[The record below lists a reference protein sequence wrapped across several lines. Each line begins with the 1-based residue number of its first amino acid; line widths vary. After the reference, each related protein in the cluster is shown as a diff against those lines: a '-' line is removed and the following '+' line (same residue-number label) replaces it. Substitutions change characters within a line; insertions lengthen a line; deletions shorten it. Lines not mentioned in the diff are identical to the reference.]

1 LSRRDRWRKIG
12 PEAGGAV
19 TDIYNID
26 RFTVA
31 GALSR
36 FVRTVAARPA
46 EAGRLI
52 AIDAAGIS
60 AIVTFNV
67 LAWPAF
73 MGTTPDRWLQGVAIF
88 GAVIVLILL
97 YLMWET
103 AWQRFLAGKPNR
115 PGLPWRLGAE
125 EGLLLGS
132 VIVSSI
138 LILVLAICAFAVL
151 APFGLLLSEGLGAPP
166 AVIALLLVP
175 VGLVFAVIAYRFH
188 CGVSLTI
195 IQGRMSVFHGF
206 GGVQRHLWMFAGA
219 VLLLTAVNAGAWVL
233 FDLARGVPARS
244 IAMFSSPAGEMP
256 ASWIGA
262 TAYMVL
268 SALSAHLYRGIYIES
283 ALVTANLGPVPE
295 RGSRPDPVNTP
306 AH

>member
-1 LSRRDRWRKIG
+1 MT
-12 PEAGGAV
+12 E
-19 TDIYNID
+19 IYNID
-26 RFTVA
+26 RFTIA

-52 AIDAAGIS
+52 AMDAAGIS
-60 AIVTFNV
+60 LIVAFNV
-67 LAWPAF
+67 LVWPAF
-73 MGTTPDRWLQGVAIF
+73 MAAEPDLWLQGVVIF
-88 GAVIVLILL
+88 GAVIALILL

-132 VIVSSI
+132 LVVSLI
-138 LILVLAICAFAVL
+138 LILALALCGFALL

-166 AVIALLLVP
+166 ALIVLLLGA
-175 VGLVFAVIAYRFH
+175 VGLVFAVITYRFY

-206 GGVQRHLWMFAGA
+206 GGVQRHLWLFAGA

-244 IAMFSSPAGEMP
+244 IAMFTSPAGEMP

-262 TAYMVL
+262 SVYMVL
-268 SALSAHLYRGIYIES
+268 SALSSHFFRGIYMES
-283 ALVTANLGPVPE
+283 ALVTAHLGPVPE
-295 RGSRPDPVNTP
+295 RGSDTGPVNTP